1 VQTVARRNPL
11 TFFLT
16 VTYIAT
22 IVIFAVPFLSNAGI
36 GVIDLDMPGAAP
48 FILLSTISLTAAAF
62 VTTALADGRPGVRD
76 LRSRTFRFRVNPIW
90 YIVAFLLLP
99 AVGVATA
106 VALGGFDAI
115 GRLANAD
122 LLVNTLLVGG
132 LSAFLLINWWEEVG
146 WTGFVLDRLQR
157 RTHPVWASVV
167 TAWLQGAIHLP
178 LVFIADGVTDG
189 RVRPED
195 YPFYFVALFVLPIPV
210 RIIATW
216 LYNASGRSLPIVGIF
231 HAGLGIATGTAFVPE
246 IAPGFAT
253 VWVYAAFAI
262 VAGAVLLVTRGRLA
276 LERQRVTHGE
286 LMLAAGAT

>member
-1 VQTVARRNPL
+1 VRSIARRHPL
-11 TFFLT
+11 LT
-16 VTYIAT
+16 YLILLYGIASLA
-22 IVIFAVPFLSNAGI
+22 FALPLLASSGI
-36 GVIDLDMPGAAP
+36 GLLPIELPGVAP
-48 FILLSTISLTAAAF
+48 FVLLVAVALAAIAF
-62 VTTALADGRPGVRD
+62 VVTALADGPAATRE
-76 LRSRTFRFRVNPIW
+76 LRGRVFRFRASPVW
-90 YIVAFLLLP
+90 YLAASILLPLSALAAVVIGQGTLPLSNLAAQPALFGSLGVSLVVAFLL
-99 AVGVATA
+99 V
-106 VALGGFDAI
+106 
-115 GRLANAD
+115 
-122 LLVNTLLVGG
+122 
-132 LSAFLLINWWEEVG
+132 NWWEEVG

-216 LYNASGRSLPIVGIF
+216 LYNASGRSLPIVGIS

>member
-1 VQTVARRNPL
+1 VRSIARRHPL
-11 TFFLT
+11 LT
-16 VTYIAT
+16 YLILLYGIASLA
-22 IVIFAVPFLSNAGI
+22 FALPLLASSGI
-36 GVIDLDMPGAAP
+36 GLLPIELPGVAP
-48 FILLSTISLTAAAF
+48 FVLLVAVALAAIAF
-62 VTTALADGRPGVRD
+62 VVTALADGPAATRE
-76 LRSRTFRFRVNPIW
+76 LRGRVFRFRASPVW
-90 YIVAFLLLP
+90 YLAASILLPLSALAAVVIGQGTLPLSNLAAQPALFGSLGVSLVVAFLL
-99 AVGVATA
+99 V
-106 VALGGFDAI
+106 
-115 GRLANAD
+115 
-122 LLVNTLLVGG
+122 
-132 LSAFLLINWWEEVG
+132 NWWEEVG